1 VPCCNDGERAG
12 WWATQGTG
20 TDRNSASPQ
29 LSPLLR
35 NHDLTQGYDW
45 LANPLV
51 RVHPQTGQPSLWPS
65 VGVHA
70 CLPAPRRRRMMV
82 AGGMHD
88 CTRPTPSAP
97 FGVWLRPPPF
107 LSVLGPDEMRS
118 LTSLLQPGDMEC
130 FELLHPPPPDD
141 GGATAAAGHPVA
153 AAMGPAESHQ
163 LLSRL
168 LEPGTQPEHVYSH
181 EWRVSPPAAL
191 HVCGYGGQ
199 PPLCALTKRR
209 RELLG
214 AAWRRG
220 GMG

>member
-1 VPCCNDGERAG
+1 M
-12 WWATQGTG
+12 
-20 TDRNSASPQ
+20 
-29 LSPLLR
+29 
-35 NHDLTQGYDW
+35 
-45 LANPLV
+45 
-51 RVHPQTGQPSLWPS
+51 
-65 VGVHA
+65 HA
-70 CLPAPRRRRMMV
+70 CLPRRRMMV